1 MGTAPQVVV
10 VGGGVTGCEAAWR
23 AAELGAAVTLV
34 TTSLDTVYALDG
46 EPESAWAA
54 PGSLLEAALEQG
66 ARSRWDV
73 HRRAKYA
80 LEARRGVHLLQS
92 TASSLLTQGSRVAG
106 VETWE
111 GVPRRGGAVALC
123 VGTFLRARL
132 RIGAV
137 EERQG
142 RLSEMAYD
150 DLGDDLAARGFELVE
165 LAIFVPGAA
174 GSLPHEV
181 RTLVLAASEWTPGDL
196 RLHRLE
202 GLYAGGA
209 CVARSD
215 GPPGVAEC
223 VAEGMRLGNALGG
236 A

>member
-1 MGTAPQVVV
+1 GAGLPAHPQWTARAPARSGQAGAPAPRRRRELRSAASGPVGTASQVLV

-142 RLSEMAYD
+142 
-150 DLGDDLAARGFELVE
+150 
-165 LAIFVPGAA
+165 
-174 GSLPHEV
+174 
-181 RTLVLAASEWTPGDL
+181 
-196 RLHRLE
+196 
-202 GLYAGGA
+202 
-209 CVARSD
+209 
-215 GPPGVAEC
+215 
-223 VAEGMRLGNALGG
+223 
-236 A
+236 